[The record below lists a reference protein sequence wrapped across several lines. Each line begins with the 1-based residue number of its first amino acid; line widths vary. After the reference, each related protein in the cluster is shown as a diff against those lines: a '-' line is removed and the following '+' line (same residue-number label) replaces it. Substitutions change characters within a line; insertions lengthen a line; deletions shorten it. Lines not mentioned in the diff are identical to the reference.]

1 MTSSGPGSPLRAH
14 FNDGSSNWAGLH
26 GSSTALALL
35 TAALEHDGIVLVVTR
50 SSHQSHLLE
59 QDIRLFGEGVLPVLH
74 FPDHETLPYDPF
86 SPHPDIVAER
96 LSTLSMLAGMDKG
109 LLLAPIATL
118 MQRLPPRSH
127 VLGQNIQL
135 EIGQTLVIE
144 QFRQRLQQAGYSHAD
159 PVYQAGQFAV
169 RGSVVDLFASG
180 SKQPLRIDLFD
191 EEIDSLREFDSETQ
205 RSTAE
210 LQKFKM
216 LPAREYPCDMASFDA
231 LRKAFRYR
239 FVVDTRNVALYQDLR
254 QGLHPQGLEQY
265 LPLFYE
271 HTESLFD
278 YLPAKPL
285 VVTQHGIE
293 EAAVDFWSST
303 QERWEQRRHDIERP
317 VLDPT
322 ELYFSARDT
331 QGQLDKFDRVSLL
344 ETDDSAKSHSGTG
357 SESGMTDPESSFL
370 GKSKWPPGQ
379 ARGDDKFVIRFDT
392 SSVPDLHIH
401 DRGNEPAAALL
412 EFCNHYRGRIMFAAD
427 TTGRREVLAETLQ
440 AFGIRPQRFDSWAEF
455 QASGAGF
462 GLAVLPLEQGFLSGD
477 DIAVL
482 TESQLFGG
490 RARPKTTRKLTERD
504 PEAIIRSLSDL
515 ELGDPVVH
523 EDQGIGRYRGLQSLE
538 IDGREAEFLM
548 LEYAGEDK
556 LYVPV
561 ASMHLISRYTGGAA
575 ENAPL
580 HRLGSEQWAKARK
593 RAAKKVRDVAAELLD
608 LYARRQARQGYGFE
622 LDQPMYADFCSGFP
636 FEETQD
642 QQKAIEAVLDDMV
655 STKPMDRVVCGDV
668 GFGKTEVA
676 LRAAYVAVQGQRQ
689 VAILVPTT
697 LLAQQHFSKFSDRF
711 ADWPIRI
718 ELLSRFRT
726 GKQLDATLKDLAQ
739 GKVDIVIG
747 THKLLQRDIHFKQLG
762 LVIVDEEQRF
772 GVRQKERLKQLR
784 AEVDLLTLTATP
796 IPRTLNMAMSG
807 IRDLSIIATPPAR
820 RMAVKTLISQWDTA
834 LLREALQREIQRG
847 GQAFFLHNEVR
858 TIDQIAREVG
868 ELVPGARIRVAHG
881 QMRRGEL
888 EKTMLDFYRQRI
900 NVLVCTTIIENGIDV
915 PTANTIIVNRADKF
929 GLAQLHQLR
938 GRVGRSH
945 HRAYAYLIIPDKRSM
960 TRDAHKRLEAIA
972 SLEELGAGFT
982 LATHDLEIRGAGEL
996 LGDEQSGEIQSVGF
1010 SLYSELLAR
1019 AVAALR
1025 EGREVDLESSLH
1037 QETDIELH
1045 VSALI
1050 PEDFLG
1056 DIHMRL
1062 TLYKR
1067 IASAPDQAALR
1078 DLQVEMIDRFGL
1090 LPAQTKH
1097 LFQVTELRQKAR
1109 AIGVSRI
1116 DFGETGGR
1124 IEFAQNTSADP
1135 AALLEMIQQQPF
1147 DYKLQGPHKLRILFD
1162 EESVEERT
1170 RISHEILDKL
1180 TP

>member
-1 MTSSGPGSPLRAH
+1 MESKGAGSPLRAR
-14 FNDGSSNWAGLH
+14 FDSGSSNWTGLH
-26 GSSTALALL
+26 GSSVALALL
-35 TAALEHDGIVLVVTR
+35 SAARAHDGIVLVITR

-59 QDIRLFGEGVLPVLH
+59 QDIRLFNDGSFPVLH

-86 SPHPDIVAER
+86 SPHPDIIAER
-96 LSTLSMLAGMDKG
+96 LATLSSLAGPKSG
-109 LLLAPIATL
+109 LLLVPIATL

-127 VLGQNIQL
+127 TLGRNIQL
-135 EIGQTLVIE
+135 KLGQSLVIDE
-144 QFRQRLQQAGYSHAD
+144 FRQRLQQAGYSHAD
-159 PVYQAGQFAV
+159 PVYQAGQFTV
-169 RGSVVDLFASG
+169 RGSVVDLFPSG
-180 SKQPLRIDLFD
+180 RKQPLRIDLFD
-191 EEIDSLREFDSETQ
+191 EEIESLREFDPESQ

-210 LQKFKM
+210 LQEFSM
-216 LPAREYPCDMASFDA
+216 LPAREYPCDQASFDA
-231 LRKAFRYR
+231 FRKSFRYR
-239 FVVDTRNVALYQDLR
+239 FVVDTRNVSIYQDLR
-254 QGLHPQGLEQY
+254 QDLHPQGLEQY
-265 LPLFYE
+265 LPLFFE
-271 HTESLFD
+271 TTESLLD

-293 EAAVDFWSST
+293 EAAVNFWSST
-303 QERWEQRRHDIERP
+303 IERWEQRRHDIERP
-317 VLDPT
+317 VLDPS
-322 ELYFSARDT
+322 ELYFNAKDV
-331 QGQLDKFDRVSLL
+331 QQQLGQFKCVSLL
-344 ETDDSAKSHSGTG
+344 EAD
-357 SESGMTDPESSFL
+357 EQ
-370 GKSKWPPGQ
+370 PPAGV
-379 ARGDDKFVIRFDT
+379 KFDT
-392 SSVPDLHIH
+392 QTAPDLHIH

-412 EFCNHYRGRIMFAAD
+412 EFTREFAGRIMFAAD
-427 TTGRREVLAETLQ
+427 TAGRREVLSETLRT
-440 AFGIRPQRFDSWAEF
+440 FGIRPQRFESWNEF
-455 QASGAGF
+455 QSSGASL
-462 GLAVLPLEQGFLSGD
+462 GLAVLPVEKGFVAAT

-490 RARPKTTRKLTERD
+490 RVRPKTTRKLSERD

-515 ELGDPVVH
+515 SPGDPVVH
-523 EDQGIGRYRGLQSLE
+523 EDHGIGRYQGLQSLE
-538 IDGREAEFLM
+538 IDERTAEFMM

-575 ENAPL
+575 ESAPL

-608 LYARRQARQGYGFE
+608 LYARRQARKGHQFE
-622 LDQPMYADFCSGFP
+622 LDKPMYADFGSGFIY
-636 FEETQD
+636 EETPD
-642 QQKAIEAVLDDMV
+642 QQRAIDETLEDMV
-655 STKPMDRVVCGDV
+655 SSQPMDRVVCGDV

-676 LRAAYVAVQGQRQ
+676 MRAAYVAVQGQKQ

-697 LLAQQHFSKFSDRF
+697 LLAQQHFSNFSDRF

-726 GKQLDATLKDLAQ
+726 GKQLDATLKDLHT
-739 GKVDIVIG
+739 GKVDVVIG
-747 THKLLQRDIHFKQLG
+747 THKLLQRNIKFKQLG

-784 AEVDLLTLTATP
+784 AEVDMLTLTATP

-820 RMAVKTLISQWDTA
+820 RMAVKTLVSKWDSA

-847 GQAFFLHNEVR
+847 GQVFFLHNEVR
-858 TIDQIAREVG
+858 NIEQIAREVS
-868 ELVPGARIRVAHG
+868 ELVPAARIRIAHG
-881 QMRRGEL
+881 QMPRGEL
-888 EKTMLDFYRQRI
+888 EKAMLDFYRQRI

-915 PTANTIIVNRADKF
+915 PTANTIIINRADKF

-945 HRAYAYLIIPDKRSM
+945 HRAYAYLVVPDQRSM
-960 TRDAHKRLEAIA
+960 TRDARKRLEAIA

-1019 AVAALR
+1019 AVAAMR
-1025 EGREVDLESSLH
+1025 DGKEIDLEGSLH

-1045 VSALI
+1045 ISALI
-1050 PEDFLG
+1050 PEDWLG
-1056 DIHMRL
+1056 DIHTRL

-1067 IASAPDQAALR
+1067 IASAPDQASLR

-1090 LPAQTKH
+1090 LPPQTKH

-1124 IEFAQNTSADP
+1124 IEFAEDTSANP

-1162 EESVEERT
+1162 EESIEERI
-1170 RISHEILDKL
+1170 RISGEILDKL
-1180 TP
+1180 TSS